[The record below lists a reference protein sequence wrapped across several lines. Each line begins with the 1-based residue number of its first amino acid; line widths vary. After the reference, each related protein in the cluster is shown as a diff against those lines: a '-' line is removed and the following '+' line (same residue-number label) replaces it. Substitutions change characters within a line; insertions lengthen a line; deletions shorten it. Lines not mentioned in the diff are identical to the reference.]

1 MAVTTVYLVDDS
13 GDTSWLPWDDQGT
26 SAEIS
31 TVIITSF
38 TQL

>member
-1 MAVTTVYLVDDS
+1 MAVTTVFRVDES
-13 GDTSWLPWDDQGT
+13 GDTQELAWDDQGT

-31 TVIITSF
+31 TISITSF